1 MNNNDKN
8 EGNLMPSHNFKR
20 TKLASSLSLLLGAST
35 CFSAYAEQS
44 EHNDDIEVIQVTGFK
59 GSIKESTQLKRYSS
73 GVVDAISS
81 EDIGKFPDTNL
92 AESLQR
98 ITGVS
103 IDRSNGEGS
112 KVTVRGFGPDYN
124 MVTLNGRTMPA
135 ASLPAGGGS
144 PNSRAYDFANLAS
157 ESVKSVEVYK
167 TGKANIASGGIG
179 ATININTARPLDNP
193 GLITNV
199 GVKAMHDTTN
209 RVGDDITP
217 EISGIFSWTDEE
229 AKFGVSLTAS
239 VQKRDSSAA
248 GAFVNEWRTTAY
260 DGTIPQ
266 SADDIIIE
274 NAPAMGQYYS
284 MPSDLRYTIAD
295 RERTRTNAQ
304 LTLQYSPV
312 ESLTATLDYTYS
324 QQELFESRAE
334 QSIWMDNYKTH
345 LIFDDNAVKT
355 PIYYK
360 EERRDLSTRDL
371 GLALQELNQLN
382 KNDSIGLNL
391 EYFVNDQLSFVFDAH
406 SSKATSEPDAPYGS
420 WVNAG
425 LGANIVASQ
434 EVDFSRD
441 LPSMVI
447 DFDDCSRTNLNCN
460 GVLDQD
466 DVGTSILDSNFARQ
480 ESTVD
485 EFRLLGKYEIESGVI
500 DFGIESRS
508 MESHSLQSLTRN
520 TMGNWGIENPGELP
534 DGYLDP
540 TNFLSE
546 LDGYNTSGSFD
557 QGFTGSASEIGY
569 WAASQYGFNFAAD
582 GAFAT
587 NRTIKEDIQA
597 AFVQYKH
604 QGEIGDMPFNLLVGA
619 RYETTD
625 ITSTAN
631 IDLPNAVA
639 WEGNN
644 DFNVRYGTDKQDYS
658 LSSDYN
664 HFLPSIDFDI
674 NVVDDVK
681 IRASYSTTIARPT
694 YDNLSSAAT
703 VGVPTGPSL
712 IPGTTNAPASTG
724 NPGLV
729 PLESDN
735 IDVSAEWYYSDVSYV
750 SVGYYNKKVD
760 NFIGLTPMTQ
770 NYYDLRDVSAGP
782 RAQAAKAELEA
793 RGLAVTDSNLFQM
806 VAAMENGVAFDSMTY
821 EEFEAAYDI
830 LPNSDDPLM
839 EFTAQVP
846 TNNKDAKI
854 DGYEFAIQHFFG
866 DSGFGIQANYTIVN
880 GDVDF
885 NVAADP
891 TTTQFALVG
900 LSDTAN
906 LIAMYENDKFQA
918 RIAYNWRDKFLNN
931 AARYVN
937 EPAFTEEYYQVDFN
951 VAYNY
956 SEKLSFF
963 LEGINITEQD
973 NRQHGRYKAQLW
985 NLDKNGARYNL
996 GVRYNF

>member
-1 MNNNDKN
+1 MSNHILK
-8 EGNLMPSHNFKR
+8 K
-20 TKLASSLSLLLGAST
+20 TQLATSLSLLLGVTTLPTLA
-35 CFSAYAEQS
+35 AEAEKQD
-44 EHNDDIEVIQVTGFK
+44 NLEVIQVTGFK
-59 GSIKESTQLKRYSS
+59 GSIKESTQLKRYSA

-135 ASLPAGGGS
+135 ASIPAGGGT
-144 PNSRAYDFANLAS
+144 PNSRSYDFANLAS
-157 ESVKSVEVYK
+157 ESVSAVEVYK
-167 TGKANIASGGIG
+167 TGKASIASGGIG

-193 GLITNV
+193 GVVANV
-199 GVKAMHDTTN
+199 GVKAQHDTTN

-217 EISGIFSWTDEE
+217 ELSGIFSWTDED
-229 AKFGVSLTAS
+229 AVFGASLTAS
-239 VQKRDSSAA
+239 VQERDSSST
-248 GAFVNEWRTTAY
+248 GAFVNEWRTTEY

-266 SADDIIIE
+266 SADDIIVE

-312 ESLTATLDYTYS
+312 DDFTATVDYTYS
-324 QQELFESRAE
+324 KQDIYESRAE
-334 QSIWMDNYKTH
+334 QSIWMDNYKSH
-345 LIFDDNAVKT
+345 LIFDDNEVKT
-355 PIYYK
+355 PIYYS
-360 EERRDLSTRDL
+360 EDRGDLSTRDL
-371 GLALQELNQLN
+371 GLALQEQNQVNEN
-382 KNDSIGLNL
+382 KSIGLNL
-391 EYFVNDQLSFVFDAH
+391 EYHVNDYLSFMFDAH
-406 SSKATSEPDAPYGS
+406 SSEATSKPDAEYGS

-425 LGANIVASQ
+425 LGANVVAGQS
-434 EVDFSRD
+434 VDFSRD

-447 DFDDCSRTNLNCN
+447 DFDDCSRDNLNCS
-460 GVLDQD
+460 GALEQS
-466 DVGTSILDSNFARQ
+466 DVGTSILDSNFASQ

-485 EFRLLGKYEIESGVI
+485 EFRLHGKYLLETGSV

-508 MESHSLQSLTRN
+508 MESQSLQSLTRN

-534 DGYLDP
+534 EGYLDP
-540 TNFLSE
+540 TNFLAE
-546 LDGYNTSGSFD
+546 FDDYNTSDSFN
-557 QGFTGSASEIGY
+557 QGFTGSASEVGY
-569 WAASQYGFNFAAD
+569 WAAEQYGFNFAAD
-582 GAFAT
+582 GAYAT
-587 NRTIKEDIQA
+587 NRTIKEDITA
-597 AFVQYKH
+597 AFVQYNH
-604 QGEIGDMPFNLLVGA
+604 NGEIGDMPFNLSVGA

-631 IDLPNAVA
+631 IDLPDAVA

-644 DFNVRYGTDKQDYS
+644 DFNVRYGTNKQDYS

-674 NVVDDVK
+674 NVIDEVTL
-681 IRASYSTTIARPT
+681 RASYSTTIARPT

-703 VGVPTGPSL
+703 VGVPTGPAL

-724 NPGLV
+724 NPSLV

-735 IDVSAEWYYSDVSYV
+735 IDLSAEWYYSDVSYV
-750 SVGYYNKKVD
+750 SVGYYNKTVD
-760 NFIGLTPMTQ
+760 NFIGLSPMTE
-770 NYYDLRDVSAGP
+770 NYYDLRDASAGP
-782 RAQAAKAELEA
+782 RAEAARAELA
-793 RGLAVTDSNLFQM
+793 AQGLALTDANLFQM
-806 VAAMENGVAFDSMTY
+806 VAATENNVAFDSMSY

-839 EFTAQVP
+839 DFTAQVP
-846 TNNKDAKI
+846 TNNKDAVI
-854 DGYEFAIQHFFG
+854 DGYEIALQHFFG

-880 GDVDF
+880 GDIDF
-885 NVAADP
+885 DVAADP

-906 LIAMYENDKFQA
+906 FIAMYENDKFQA
-918 RIAYNWRDKFLNN
+918 RIAYNWRDTFLNN

-937 EPAFTEEYYQVDFN
+937 EPSFTEEYYQIDFN

-956 SEKLSFF
+956 SEQMSFF
-963 LEGINITEQD
+963 VEGINITEQ
-973 NRQHGRYKAQLW
+973 NLRQHGRYEAQLW
-985 NLDKNGARYNL
+985 NLEQNGARYNI
-996 GVRYNF
+996 GMRYNF

>member
-1 MNNNDKN
+1 MSNHILK
-8 EGNLMPSHNFKR
+8 K
-20 TKLASSLSLLLGAST
+20 TQLATSLSLLLGVTTLPTLA
-35 CFSAYAEQS
+35 AEA
-44 EHNDDIEVIQVTGFK
+44 EKPDNLEVIQVTGFK
-59 GSIKESTQLKRYSS
+59 GSIKESTQLKRYSA

-135 ASLPAGGGS
+135 ASIPAGGGT
-144 PNSRAYDFANLAS
+144 PNSRSYDFANLAS
-157 ESVKSVEVYK
+157 ESVSAVEVYK
-167 TGKANIASGGIG
+167 TGKASIASGGIG

-193 GLITNV
+193 GVVANV
-199 GVKAMHDTTN
+199 GVKAQHDTTN

-217 EISGIFSWTDEE
+217 ELSGIFSWTDED
-229 AKFGVSLTAS
+229 AVFGASLTAS
-239 VQKRDSSAA
+239 VQERDSSST
-248 GAFVNEWRTTAY
+248 GAFVNEWRTTEY

-266 SADDIIIE
+266 SADDIIVE

-312 ESLTATLDYTYS
+312 DDFTATVDYTYS
-324 QQELFESRAE
+324 KQDIYESRAE
-334 QSIWMDNYKTH
+334 QSIWMDNYKSH
-345 LIFDDNAVKT
+345 LIFDDNEVKT
-355 PIYYK
+355 PIYYS
-360 EERRDLSTRDL
+360 EERGDLSTRDL
-371 GLALQELNQLN
+371 GLALQEQNQVNEN
-382 KNDSIGLNL
+382 KSIGLNL
-391 EYFVNDQLSFVFDAH
+391 EYHVNDYLSFMFDAH
-406 SSKATSEPDAPYGS
+406 SSEATSKPDAEYGS

-425 LGANIVASQ
+425 LGANVVAGQS
-434 EVDFSRD
+434 VDFSRD

-447 DFDDCSRTNLNCN
+447 DFDDCSRDNLNCS
-460 GVLDQD
+460 GALEQS
-466 DVGTSILDSNFARQ
+466 DVGTSILDSNFASQ

-485 EFRLLGKYEIESGVI
+485 EFRLHGKYLLETGSV

-508 MESHSLQSLTRN
+508 MESQSLQSLTRN

-534 DGYLDP
+534 EGYLDP
-540 TNFLSE
+540 TNFLAE
-546 LDGYNTSGSFD
+546 FDDYNTSDSFN
-557 QGFTGSASEIGY
+557 QGFTGSASEVGY
-569 WAASQYGFNFAAD
+569 WAAEQYGFNFAAD
-582 GAFAT
+582 GAYAT
-587 NRTIKEDIQA
+587 NRTIKEDITA
-597 AFVQYKH
+597 AFVQYNH
-604 QGEIGDMPFNLLVGA
+604 NGEIGDMPFNLSVGA

-631 IDLPNAVA
+631 IDLPDAVA

-644 DFNVRYGTDKQDYS
+644 DFNVRYGTNKQDYS

-674 NVVDDVK
+674 NVIDEVTL
-681 IRASYSTTIARPT
+681 RASYSTTIARPT

-703 VGVPTGPSL
+703 VGVPTGPAL

-724 NPGLV
+724 NPSLV

-735 IDVSAEWYYSDVSYV
+735 IDLSAEWYYSDVSYV
-750 SVGYYNKKVD
+750 SVGYYNKTVD
-760 NFIGLTPMTQ
+760 NFIGLSPMTE
-770 NYYDLRDVSAGP
+770 NYYDLRDASAGP
-782 RAQAAKAELEA
+782 RAEAARAELA
-793 RGLAVTDSNLFQM
+793 AQGLALTDANLFQM
-806 VAAMENGVAFDSMTY
+806 VAATENNVAFDSMSY

-846 TNNKDAKI
+846 TNNKDAVI
-854 DGYEFAIQHFFG
+854 DGYEIALQHFFG

-880 GDVDF
+880 GDIDF
-885 NVAADP
+885 DVAADP

-906 LIAMYENDKFQA
+906 FIAMYENDKFQA
-918 RIAYNWRDKFLNN
+918 RIAYNWRDKFLNS

-937 EPAFTEEYYQVDFN
+937 EPSFTEEYYQIDFN

-956 SEKLSFF
+956 SEQMSFF
-963 LEGINITEQD
+963 VEGINITEQ
-973 NRQHGRYKAQLW
+973 NLRQHGRYEAQLW
-985 NLDKNGARYNL
+985 NLEQNGARYNI
-996 GVRYNF
+996 GMRYNF

>member
-1 MNNNDKN
+1 MSNHILK
-8 EGNLMPSHNFKR
+8 K
-20 TKLASSLSLLLGAST
+20 TQLATSLSLLLGVTTLPTLA
-35 CFSAYAEQS
+35 AEA
-44 EHNDDIEVIQVTGFK
+44 EKPDNLEVIQVTGFK
-59 GSIKESTQLKRYSS
+59 GSIKESTQLKRYSA

-135 ASLPAGGGS
+135 ASIPAGGGT
-144 PNSRAYDFANLAS
+144 PNSRSYDFANLAS
-157 ESVKSVEVYK
+157 ESVSAVEVYK
-167 TGKANIASGGIG
+167 TGKASIASGGIG

-193 GLITNV
+193 GVVANV
-199 GVKAMHDTTN
+199 GVKAQHDTTN

-217 EISGIFSWTDEE
+217 ELSGIFSWTDED
-229 AKFGVSLTAS
+229 AVFGASLTAS
-239 VQKRDSSAA
+239 VQERDSSST
-248 GAFVNEWRTTAY
+248 GAFVNEWRTTEY

-266 SADDIIIE
+266 SADDIIVE

-312 ESLTATLDYTYS
+312 DDFTATVDYTYS
-324 QQELFESRAE
+324 KQDIYESRAE

-345 LIFDDNAVKT
+345 LVFDDNEVKT
-355 PIYYK
+355 PIYYS
-360 EERRDLSTRDL
+360 EERGDLSTRDL
-371 GLALQELNQLN
+371 GLALQEQNQVNEN
-382 KNDSIGLNL
+382 KSIGLNL
-391 EYFVNDQLSFVFDAH
+391 EYHVNDYLSFMFDAH
-406 SSKATSEPDAPYGS
+406 SSEATSKPDAEYGS

-425 LGANIVASQ
+425 LGANVVAGQS
-434 EVDFSRD
+434 VDFSRD

-447 DFDDCSRTNLNCN
+447 DFDDCSRDNLNCS
-460 GVLDQD
+460 GALEQS
-466 DVGTSILDSNFARQ
+466 DVGTSILDSNFASQ

-485 EFRLLGKYEIESGVI
+485 EFRLHGKYLLETGSV

-508 MESHSLQSLTRN
+508 MESQSLQSLTRN

-534 DGYLDP
+534 EGYLDP
-540 TNFLSE
+540 TNFLAE
-546 LDGYNTSGSFD
+546 FDDYNTSDSFN
-557 QGFTGSASEIGY
+557 QGFTGSASEVGY
-569 WAASQYGFNFAAD
+569 WAAEQYGFNFAAD
-582 GAFAT
+582 GAYAT
-587 NRTIKEDIQA
+587 NRTIKEDITA
-597 AFVQYKH
+597 AFVQYNH
-604 QGEIGDMPFNLLVGA
+604 NGEIGDMPFNLSVGA

-631 IDLPNAVA
+631 IDLPDAVA

-644 DFNVRYGTDKQDYS
+644 DFNVRYGTNKQDYS

-674 NVVDDVK
+674 NVIDEVTL
-681 IRASYSTTIARPT
+681 RASYSTTIARPT

-703 VGVPTGPSL
+703 VGVPTGPAL

-724 NPGLV
+724 NPSLV

-735 IDVSAEWYYSDVSYV
+735 IDLSAEWYYSDVSYV
-750 SVGYYNKKVD
+750 SVGYYNKTVD
-760 NFIGLTPMTQ
+760 NFIGLSPITE
-770 NYYDLRDVSAGP
+770 NYYDLRDASAGP
-782 RAQAAKAELEA
+782 RAEAARAELA
-793 RGLAVTDSNLFQM
+793 AQGLALTDANLFQM
-806 VAAMENGVAFDSMTY
+806 VAATENNVAFDSMSY

-846 TNNKDAKI
+846 TNNKDAVI
-854 DGYEFAIQHFFG
+854 DGYEIALQHFFG

-880 GDVDF
+880 GDIDF
-885 NVAADP
+885 DIAADP

-906 LIAMYENDKFQA
+906 FIAMYENDKFQA

-937 EPAFTEEYYQVDFN
+937 EPSFTEEYYQIDFN

-956 SEKLSFF
+956 SEQMSFF
-963 LEGINITEQD
+963 VEGINITEQ
-973 NRQHGRYKAQLW
+973 NLRQHGRYEAQLW
-985 NLDKNGARYNL
+985 NLEQNGARYNI
-996 GVRYNF
+996 GMRYNF

>member
-1 MNNNDKN
+1 MSNHILK
-8 EGNLMPSHNFKR
+8 K
-20 TKLASSLSLLLGAST
+20 TQLATSLSLLLGVTTLPTLA
-35 CFSAYAEQS
+35 AEA
-44 EHNDDIEVIQVTGFK
+44 EKPDNLEVIQVTGFK
-59 GSIKESTQLKRYSS
+59 GSIKESTQLKRYSA

-135 ASLPAGGGS
+135 ASIPAGGGT
-144 PNSRAYDFANLAS
+144 PNSRSYDFANLAS
-157 ESVKSVEVYK
+157 ESVSAVEVYK
-167 TGKANIASGGIG
+167 TGKASIASGGIG

-193 GLITNV
+193 GVVANV
-199 GVKAMHDTTN
+199 GVKAQHDTTN

-217 EISGIFSWTDEE
+217 ELSGIFSWTDED
-229 AKFGVSLTAS
+229 AVFGASLTAS
-239 VQKRDSSAA
+239 VQERDSSST
-248 GAFVNEWRTTAY
+248 GAFVNEWRTTEY

-266 SADDIIIE
+266 SADDIIVE

-312 ESLTATLDYTYS
+312 DDFTATVDYTYS
-324 QQELFESRAE
+324 KQDIYESRAE

-345 LIFDDNAVKT
+345 LVFDDNEVKT
-355 PIYYK
+355 PIYYS
-360 EERRDLSTRDL
+360 EERGDLSTRDL
-371 GLALQELNQLN
+371 GLALQEQNQVNEN
-382 KNDSIGLNL
+382 KSIGLNL
-391 EYFVNDQLSFVFDAH
+391 EYHVNDYLSFMFDAH
-406 SSKATSEPDAPYGS
+406 SSEATSKPDAEYGS

-425 LGANIVASQ
+425 LGANVVAGQS
-434 EVDFSRD
+434 VDFSRD

-447 DFDDCSRTNLNCN
+447 DFDDCSRDNLNCS
-460 GVLDQD
+460 GALEQS
-466 DVGTSILDSNFARQ
+466 DVGTSILDSNFASQ

-485 EFRLLGKYEIESGVI
+485 EFRLHGKYLLETGSV

-508 MESHSLQSLTRN
+508 MESQSLQSLTRN

-534 DGYLDP
+534 EGYLDP
-540 TNFLSE
+540 TNFLAE
-546 LDGYNTSGSFD
+546 FDDYNTSDSFN
-557 QGFTGSASEIGY
+557 QGFTGSASEVGY
-569 WAASQYGFNFAAD
+569 WAAEQYGFNFAAD
-582 GAFAT
+582 GAYAT
-587 NRTIKEDIQA
+587 NRTIKEDITA
-597 AFVQYKH
+597 AFVQYNH
-604 QGEIGDMPFNLLVGA
+604 NGEIGDMPFNLSVGA

-631 IDLPNAVA
+631 IDLPDAVA

-644 DFNVRYGTDKQDYS
+644 DFNVRYGTNKQDYS

-674 NVVDDVK
+674 NVIDEVTL
-681 IRASYSTTIARPT
+681 RASYSTTIARPT

-703 VGVPTGPSL
+703 VGVPTGPAL

-724 NPGLV
+724 NPSLV

-735 IDVSAEWYYSDVSYV
+735 IDLSAEWYYSDVSYV
-750 SVGYYNKKVD
+750 SVGYYNKTVD
-760 NFIGLTPMTQ
+760 NFIGLSPITE
-770 NYYDLRDVSAGP
+770 NYYDLRDASAGP
-782 RAQAAKAELEA
+782 RAEAARAELA
-793 RGLAVTDSNLFQM
+793 AQGLALTDANLFQM
-806 VAAMENGVAFDSMTY
+806 VAATENNVAFDSMSY

-846 TNNKDAKI
+846 TNNKDAVI
-854 DGYEFAIQHFFG
+854 DGYEIALQHFFG

-880 GDVDF
+880 GDIDF
-885 NVAADP
+885 DVAADP

-906 LIAMYENDKFQA
+906 FIAMYENDKFQA

-937 EPAFTEEYYQVDFN
+937 EPSFTEEYYQIDFN

-956 SEKLSFF
+956 SEQMSFF
-963 LEGINITEQD
+963 VEGINITEQ
-973 NRQHGRYKAQLW
+973 NLRQHGRYEAQLW
-985 NLDKNGARYNL
+985 NLEQNGARYNI
-996 GVRYNF
+996 GMRYNF

>member
-1 MNNNDKN
+1 MSNHILK
-8 EGNLMPSHNFKR
+8 K
-20 TKLASSLSLLLGAST
+20 TQLATSLSLLLGVTTLPTLA
-35 CFSAYAEQS
+35 AEA
-44 EHNDDIEVIQVTGFK
+44 EKPDNLEVIQVTGFK
-59 GSIKESTQLKRYSS
+59 GSIKESTQLKRYSA

-135 ASLPAGGGS
+135 ASIPAGGGT
-144 PNSRAYDFANLAS
+144 PNSRSYDFANLAS
-157 ESVKSVEVYK
+157 ESVSAVEVYK
-167 TGKANIASGGIG
+167 TGKASIASGGIG

-193 GLITNV
+193 GVVANV
-199 GVKAMHDTTN
+199 GVKAQHDTTN

-217 EISGIFSWTDEE
+217 ELSGIFSWTDED
-229 AKFGVSLTAS
+229 AVFGASLTAS
-239 VQKRDSSAA
+239 VQERDSSST
-248 GAFVNEWRTTAY
+248 GAFVNEWRTTEY

-266 SADDIIIE
+266 SADDIIVE

-312 ESLTATLDYTYS
+312 DDFTATVDYTYS
-324 QQELFESRAE
+324 KQDIYESRAE
-334 QSIWMDNYKTH
+334 QSIWMDNYKSH
-345 LIFDDNAVKT
+345 LIFDDNEVKT
-355 PIYYK
+355 PIYYS
-360 EERRDLSTRDL
+360 EERGDLSTRDL
-371 GLALQELNQLN
+371 GLALQEQNQVNEN
-382 KNDSIGLNL
+382 KSIGLNL
-391 EYFVNDQLSFVFDAH
+391 EYHVNDYLSFMFDAH
-406 SSKATSEPDAPYGS
+406 SSEATSKPDAEYGS

-425 LGANIVASQ
+425 LGANVVAGQS
-434 EVDFSRD
+434 VDFSRD

-447 DFDDCSRTNLNCN
+447 DFDDCSRDNLNCS
-460 GVLDQD
+460 GALEQS
-466 DVGTSILDSNFARQ
+466 DVGTSILDSNFASQ

-485 EFRLLGKYEIESGVI
+485 EFRLHGKYLLETGSV

-508 MESHSLQSLTRN
+508 MESQSLQSLTRN

-534 DGYLDP
+534 EGYLDP
-540 TNFLSE
+540 TNFLAE
-546 LDGYNTSGSFD
+546 FDDYNTSDSFN
-557 QGFTGSASEIGY
+557 QGFTGSASEVGY
-569 WAASQYGFNFAAD
+569 WAAEQYGFNFAAD
-582 GAFAT
+582 GAYAT
-587 NRTIKEDIQA
+587 NRTIKEDITA
-597 AFVQYKH
+597 AFVQYNH
-604 QGEIGDMPFNLLVGA
+604 NGESGDMPFNLSVGA

-631 IDLPNAVA
+631 IDLPDAVA

-644 DFNVRYGTDKQDYS
+644 DFNVRYGTNKQDYS

-674 NVVDDVK
+674 NVIDEVTL
-681 IRASYSTTIARPT
+681 RASYSTTIARPT

-703 VGVPTGPSL
+703 VGVPTGPAL

-724 NPGLV
+724 NPSLV

-735 IDVSAEWYYSDVSYV
+735 IDLSAEWYYSDVSYV
-750 SVGYYNKKVD
+750 SVGYYNKTVD
-760 NFIGLTPMTQ
+760 NFIGLSPMTE
-770 NYYDLRDVSAGP
+770 NYYDLRDASAGP
-782 RAQAAKAELEA
+782 RAEAARAELA
-793 RGLAVTDSNLFQM
+793 AQGLALTVANLFQM
-806 VAAMENGVAFDSMTY
+806 VAATENNVAFDSMSY

-846 TNNKDAKI
+846 TNNKDAVI
-854 DGYEFAIQHFFG
+854 DGYEIALQHFFG

-880 GDVDF
+880 GDIDF
-885 NVAADP
+885 DVAADP

-906 LIAMYENDKFQA
+906 FIAMYENDKFQA
-918 RIAYNWRDKFLNN
+918 RIAYNWRDKFLNS

-937 EPAFTEEYYQVDFN
+937 EPSFTEEYYQIDFN

-956 SEKLSFF
+956 SEQMSFF
-963 LEGINITEQD
+963 VEGINITEQ
-973 NRQHGRYKAQLW
+973 NLRQHGRYEAQLW
-985 NLDKNGARYNL
+985 NLEQNGARYNI
-996 GVRYNF
+996 GMRYNF

>member
-1 MNNNDKN
+1 MSNHILK
-8 EGNLMPSHNFKR
+8 K
-20 TKLASSLSLLLGAST
+20 TQLATSLSLLLGVTTLPTLA
-35 CFSAYAEQS
+35 AEA
-44 EHNDDIEVIQVTGFK
+44 EKPDNLEVIQVTGFK
-59 GSIKESTQLKRYSS
+59 GSIKESTQLKRYSA

-135 ASLPAGGGS
+135 ASIPAGGGT
-144 PNSRAYDFANLAS
+144 PNSRSYDFANLAS
-157 ESVKSVEVYK
+157 ESVSAVEVYK
-167 TGKANIASGGIG
+167 TGKASIASGGIG

-193 GLITNV
+193 GVVANV
-199 GVKAMHDTTN
+199 GVKAQHDTTN

-217 EISGIFSWTDEE
+217 ELSGIFSWTDED
-229 AKFGVSLTAS
+229 AVFGASLTAS
-239 VQKRDSSAA
+239 VQERDSSST
-248 GAFVNEWRTTAY
+248 GAFVNEWRTTEY

-266 SADDIIIE
+266 SADDIIVE

-312 ESLTATLDYTYS
+312 DDFTATVDYTYS
-324 QQELFESRAE
+324 KQDIYESRAE
-334 QSIWMDNYKTH
+334 QSIWMDNYKSH
-345 LIFDDNAVKT
+345 LIFDDNEVKT
-355 PIYYK
+355 PIYYS
-360 EERRDLSTRDL
+360 EERGDLSTRDL
-371 GLALQELNQLN
+371 GLALQEQNQVNEN
-382 KNDSIGLNL
+382 KSIGLNL
-391 EYFVNDQLSFVFDAH
+391 EYHVNDYLSFMFDAH
-406 SSKATSEPDAPYGS
+406 SSEATSKPDAEYGS

-425 LGANIVASQ
+425 LGANVVAGQS
-434 EVDFSRD
+434 VDFSRD

-447 DFDDCSRTNLNCN
+447 DFDDCSRDNLNCS
-460 GVLDQD
+460 GALEQS
-466 DVGTSILDSNFARQ
+466 DVGTSILDSNFASQ

-485 EFRLLGKYEIESGVI
+485 EFRLHGKYLLETGSV

-508 MESHSLQSLTRN
+508 MESQSLQSLTRN

-534 DGYLDP
+534 EGYLDP
-540 TNFLSE
+540 TNFLAE
-546 LDGYNTSGSFD
+546 FDDYNTSDSFN
-557 QGFTGSASEIGY
+557 QGFTGSASEVGY
-569 WAASQYGFNFAAD
+569 WAAEQYGFNFAAD
-582 GAFAT
+582 GAYAT
-587 NRTIKEDIQA
+587 NRTIKEDITA
-597 AFVQYKH
+597 AFVQYNH
-604 QGEIGDMPFNLLVGA
+604 NGEIGDMPFNLSVGA

-631 IDLPNAVA
+631 IDLPDAVA

-644 DFNVRYGTDKQDYS
+644 DFNVRYGTNKQDYS

-674 NVVDDVK
+674 NVIDEVTL
-681 IRASYSTTIARPT
+681 RASYSTTIARPT

-703 VGVPTGPSL
+703 VGVPTGPAL

-724 NPGLV
+724 NPSLV

-735 IDVSAEWYYSDVSYV
+735 IDLSAEWYYSDVSYV
-750 SVGYYNKKVD
+750 SVGYYNKTVD
-760 NFIGLTPMTQ
+760 NFIGLSPMTE
-770 NYYDLRDVSAGP
+770 NYYDLRDASAGP
-782 RAQAAKAELEA
+782 RAEAARAELA
-793 RGLAVTDSNLFQM
+793 AQGLALTVANLFQM
-806 VAAMENGVAFDSMTY
+806 VAATENNVAFDSMSY

-846 TNNKDAKI
+846 TNNKDAVI
-854 DGYEFAIQHFFG
+854 DGYEIALQHFFG

-880 GDVDF
+880 GDIDF
-885 NVAADP
+885 DVAADP

-906 LIAMYENDKFQA
+906 FIAMYENDKFQA
-918 RIAYNWRDKFLNN
+918 RIAYNWRDKFLNS

-937 EPAFTEEYYQVDFN
+937 EPSFTEEYYQIDFN

-956 SEKLSFF
+956 SEQMSFF
-963 LEGINITEQD
+963 VEGINITEQ
-973 NRQHGRYKAQLW
+973 NLRQHGRYEAQLW
-985 NLDKNGARYNL
+985 NLEQNGARYNI
-996 GVRYNF
+996 GMRYNF

>member
-1 MNNNDKN
+1 MSKHI
-8 EGNLMPSHNFKR
+8 LMK
-20 TKLASSLSLLLGAST
+20 TKLATSLSLILGAATTMST
-35 CFSAYAEQS
+35 FAAEVEQQS
-44 EHNDDIEVIQVTGFK
+44 ELEVIQVTGFK

-73 GVVDAISS
+73 GVVDAISA

-135 ASLPAGGGS
+135 ASLPAGGGA

-167 TGKANIASGGIG
+167 TGKASIASGGIG

-193 GLITNV
+193 GLVANI
-199 GVKAMHDTTN
+199 GVKAQHDTTN
-209 RVGDDITP
+209 RVGDDVTP
-217 EISGIFSWTDEE
+217 EISGIFSWTDED
-229 AKFGVSLTAS
+229 AKFGASLTAS
-239 VQKRDSSAA
+239 MQQRDSSAT
-248 GAFVNEWRTTAY
+248 GAFVGEWRTTEY

-266 SADDIIIE
+266 AADDIVLE

-304 LTLQYSPV
+304 LTLQYSPID
-312 ESLTATLDYTYS
+312 SFTTTLDYTYS
-324 QQELFESRAE
+324 QQELFEARAE

-345 LIFDDNAVKT
+345 LTFDDNAVKT
-355 PIYYK
+355 PIYYR

-371 GLALQELNQLN
+371 GLALQEQNQVN
-382 KNDSIGLNL
+382 ENNSIGLNL
-391 EYFVNDQLSFVFDAH
+391 QYYFSDQLNFTFDAH
-406 SSKATSEPDAPYGS
+406 SSKATSKPDAPYGS
-420 WVNAG
+420 WINAG
-425 LGANIVASQ
+425 LGANVVAAQ
-434 EVDFSRD
+434 QVDFSRD

-447 DFDDCSRTNLNCN
+447 DFDDCSRTNLNCS
-460 GVLDQD
+460 GALDQA
-466 DVGTSILDSNFARQ
+466 DVGSSILDANFASQ

-485 EFRLLGKYEIESGVI
+485 EFRLHGSYLIDNGSI

-540 TNFLSE
+540 TNFLAE
-546 LDGYNTSGSFD
+546 FDDYDTSGSFD
-557 QGFTGSASEIGY
+557 QGFTGSASQIGY
-569 WAASQYGFNFAAD
+569 WAADQYGFNFAAD

-587 NRTIKEDIQA
+587 NRTIEEDIQA
-597 AFVQYKH
+597 AFVQYNYSN
-604 QGEIGDMPFNLLVGA
+604 EINGMVFNLVIGA

-631 IDLPNAVA
+631 IDLPDAVA

-644 DFNVRYGTDKQDYS
+644 DFNVRYGTNKDDYS
-658 LSSDYN
+658 LSSSYN
-664 HFLPSIDFDI
+664 HFLPSLDFNI
-674 NVVDDVK
+674 NVIEDVTL
-681 IRASYSTTIARPT
+681 RASYSTTIARPT

-703 VGVPTGPSL
+703 VGVPTGPSI
-712 IPGTTNAPASTG
+712 IPGTTNAPAATG
-724 NPGLV
+724 NPSLV
-729 PLESDN
+729 PLESN
-735 IDVSAEWYYSDVSYV
+735 NFDVSAEWYFTDLSYV
-750 SVGYYNKKVD
+750 SIGYFNKKVD
-760 NFIGLTPMTQ
+760 NFIGLSPMTQ
-770 NYYDLRDVSAGP
+770 NYYGLRDASAGP

-793 RGLAVTDSNLFQM
+793 QGIAFTDSNLFQM
-806 VAAMENGVAFDSMTY
+806 VAAMENGVAFDSMSY
-821 EEFEAAYDI
+821 EEFEAAYDV
-830 LPNSDDPLM
+830 LPNSDDPM
-839 EFTAQVP
+839 MDFTAQVP
-846 TNNKDAKI
+846 TNSKDAKI

-866 DSGFGIQANYTIVN
+866 DTGFGLQANYTIVN
-880 GDVDF
+880 GDIDY

-891 TTTQFALVG
+891 TVTQFALVG

-906 LIAMYENDKFQA
+906 FIAMYENDKFQA
-918 RIAYNWRDKFLNN
+918 RIAYNWRDKFLNS

-937 EPAFTEEYYQVDFN
+937 EPGFTEEYYQIDFN
-951 VAYNY
+951 IAYNY
-956 SEKLSFF
+956 SEQMSFF
-963 LEGINITEQD
+963 VEGLNITEQ
-973 NRQHGRYKAQLW
+973 NMRQHGRYEAQLW
-985 NLDKNGARYNL
+985 NLEQNGARYNI
-996 GVRYNF
+996 GMRYNF